1 MRSDSYTSL
10 YYHNATVYHSEQS
23 ETSKTDV
30 V

>member
-1 MRSDSYTSL
+1 MRSDPYTSL

-23 ETSKTDV
+23 ESSKTDV